1 MPRIVFL
8 GPPGAGKGTQAAG
21 LARELGIPH
30 LSTGDLLRAA
40 VAAGS
45 PLGREAEGYMR
56 AGQLV
61 PDELVL
67 KILEERLARP
77 DAGSGFL
84 LDGYP
89 RNVAQGET
97 LARRTPVDRVVSF
110 EVPSEELVRRLSERR
125 TCPKCQSVYHLTFQP
140 PKTRGRCDH
149 DGAELIQ
156 RPDDRPEAVA
166 QRLKVYAEQTAPL
179 LDFYRRR
186 GLLRPVDAGGSPEE
200 VARRIRA
207 AVR

>member
-1 MPRIVFL
+1 MKRVVFL

-45 PLGREAEGYMR
+45 PLGKEADGYMR
-56 AGQLV
+56 AGKLV

-67 KILEERLARP
+67 RILEERLARP
-77 DAGSGFL
+77 DAERGFL

-89 RNVAQGET
+89 RNLAQGET
-97 LARRTPVDRVVSF
+97 LAQRTPIDVVVSF
-110 EVPSEELVRRLSERR
+110 EIPNDELVRRLSERR

-140 PKTRGRCDH
+140 PKVAGHCDH
-149 DGAELIQ
+149 DGAELFQ
-156 RPDDRPEAVA
+156 RPDDQPGAVA
-166 QRLKVYAEQTAPL
+166 NRLKVYAEQTAPL
-179 LDFYRRR
+179 LDFYQKR
-186 GLLRPVDAGGSPEE
+186 GLLRPVDASGTPEA
-200 VARRIRA
+200 VARRVRS
-207 AVR
+207 AVG

>member
-45 PLGREAEGYMR
+45 PLGKEADGFMR
-56 AGQLV
+56 AGKLV

-67 KILEERLARP
+67 KILEERLTRP
-77 DAGSGFL
+77 DARAGFL

-97 LARRTPVDRVVSF
+97 LAKRTPVDAVVSF
-110 EVPSEELVRRLSERR
+110 EIPSEELVRRLSERR
-125 TCPKCQSVYHLTFQP
+125 TCPKCQSVYHLTFRP
-140 PKTRGRCDH
+140 PRTPGQCDH
-149 DGAELIQ
+149 DGTALVQ

-166 QRLKVYAEQTAPL
+166 NRLKVYADQTAPL
-179 LDFYRRR
+179 LEFYRQRN
-186 GLLRPVDAGGSPEE
+186 LLRPVEASGTPED
-200 VARRIRA
+200 VGRRIRA
-207 AVR
+207 ALR

>member
-1 MPRIVFL
+1 MSRIVFL

-45 PLGREAEGYMR
+45 PLGTEADGYMR
-56 AGQLV
+56 AGKLV

-67 KILEERLARP
+67 KILEERLTRP
-77 DAGSGFL
+77 DAKTGFL

-89 RNVAQGET
+89 RNLAQGET
-97 LARRTPVDRVVSF
+97 LARRTPVDAVVSF
-110 EVPSEELVRRLSERR
+110 EVPADELVRRLSERR

-140 PKTRGRCDH
+140 PKMAGRCDH
-149 DGAELIQ
+149 DGAELVQ
-156 RPDDRPEAVA
+156 RPDDRPEAV
-166 QRLKVYAEQTAPL
+166 QNRLKVYADQTAPL
-179 LDFYRRR
+179 LDFYRQR
-186 GLLRPVDAGGSPEE
+186 GLLRPVDARGTPEE